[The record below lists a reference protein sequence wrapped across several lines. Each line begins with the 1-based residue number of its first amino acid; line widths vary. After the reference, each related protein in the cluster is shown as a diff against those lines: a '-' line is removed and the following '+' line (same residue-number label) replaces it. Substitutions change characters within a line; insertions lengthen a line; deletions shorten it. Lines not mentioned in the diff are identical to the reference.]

1 MNDTTHAAENTTSGA
16 IAAYLDRVC
25 AALAA
30 RSDRRGLI
38 RLVERWSRTGEASR
52 AACLLQ
58 ARALV
63 DLCLMDRAWVRLNE
77 ILSRDPEDAEA
88 ILLAAEMFIGRG
100 WPVRARKL
108 LGRAPESLANN
119 ERYQDLWRQSEEA
132 PLQPDPNAREIE
144 RTGSPEEL
152 LSLAVRF
159 QATGSF
165 LRAKSILERLKRQT
179 GPWSGRVDDLLWA
192 LSGES
197 AREEG
202 DPLALARTLAPE
214 IETDWDRGENTE
226 AVRIS
231 ELGAKADEEDDRAFP
246 ALFRRLEEPTET
258 AEHSNEVTSVSV
270 LADAHKLREHIRSTS
285 EDDDDDSDEVEH
297 LQPMNNEART
307 GDTQI
312 MLVVRKDGRGAAAE
326 TAHRVKDDAGYN
338 LRETLNLREY
348 QRSVGMDPAGSDA
361 SEEVALEEEDNEL
374 IVVTRREK
382 DPAED
387 VTEPPDDTKAPVEV
401 VEMPIVVRRPPVQAP
416 PVVPAAT
423 PAPPPQSLPYY
434 DEADVEPEES
444 PGLGARAQL
453 APLLV
458 MAFLLVIAGLGL
470 VLLLSL
476 VLGGRI

>member
-1 MNDTTHAAENTTSGA
+1 MNDTSHAAEATTSSA

-30 RSDRRGLI
+30 RSDRRGLV
-38 RLVERWSRTGEASR
+38 RLVERWSRAGDATRSAW
-52 AACLLQ
+52 LLQ

-77 ILSRDPEDAEA
+77 LLTRDPDDAEA

-119 ERYQDLWRQSEEA
+119 ARYQELWRQSEEP

-144 RTGSPEEL
+144 RTGSPQEL
-152 LSLAVRF
+152 LDLAVRF

-165 LRAKSILERLKRQT
+165 LRAKSILERLKRQP
-179 GPWSGRVDDLLWA
+179 GPWSARVDDLLWA

-202 DPLALARTLAPE
+202 DPIALARSLAPE
-214 IETDWDRGENTE
+214 IETDWDRGESTE
-226 AVRIS
+226 SVRLS
-231 ELGAKADEEDDRAFP
+231 DLATGDEGDDDRAFP

-270 LADAHKLREHIRSTS
+270 LADARALREHIRSPD
-285 EDDDDDSDEVEH
+285 DDDDDSDEREH
-297 LQPMNNEART
+297 LQPLNNEART

-312 MLVVRKDGRGAAAE
+312 MLVVRKDGRSNAAD

-348 QRSVGMDPAGSDA
+348 QRSVGMDPAAAEA

-382 DPAED
+382 DPSED
-387 VTEPPDDTKAPVEV
+387 ITEPPDDAKAPVEV
-401 VEMPIVVRRPPVQAP
+401 VEMPIPVRRPAP
-416 PVVPAAT
+416 AQPPAVPAAP
-423 PAPPPQSLPYY
+423 PAQPEPFY
-434 DEADVEPEES
+434 DESAVESEES
-444 PGLGARAQL
+444 PTISTRSQL
-453 APLLV
+453 APLIV
-458 MAFLLVIAGLGL
+458 MAVLLVIAGLGL
-470 VLLLSL
+470 VLLLSV
-476 VLGGRI
+476 VLGGRA